1 MVFDHFHV
9 IKLLND
15 TINRIRLEEARE
27 NGDLKRTKFLWLTN
41 PENLT
46 ERQELMLLHVKELD
60 IKTTKAYQ
68 FKLAIQR
75 VWDLPPHQAREYL
88 KKWIAWA
95 EGYNLVEMSKLAKSI
110 RNHIEG
116 IIESVRQRVTSGYA
130 EGLNNNI
137 RTAFRRAYG
146 FKAREYC
153 DTMIYPIAGGLDL
166 LTQN

>member
-46 ERQELMLLHVKELD
+46 ERQERMLLHVKDLD
-60 IKTTKAYQ
+60 IKTAKAYQ

-95 EGYNLVEMSKLAKSI
+95 DGCNLPEMANWRKAF
-110 RNHIEG
+110 ET
-116 IIESVRQRVTSGYA
+116 TSMA
-130 EGLNNNI
+130 SS
-137 RTAFRRAYG
+137 RAY
-146 FKAREYC
+146 ARGSPLATPRASTTRYARRSAVR
-153 DTMIYPIAGGLDL
+153 TVSRPGSTA
-166 LTQN
+166 TR

>member
-46 ERQELMLLHVKELD
+46 ERQERMLLHVKDLD
-60 IKTTKAYQ
+60 IKTAKAYQ

-75 VWDLPPHQAREYL
+75 VWELEPHQAREYL

-95 EGYNLVEMSKLAKSI
+95 DGCNLPEMSKLAKSI

-130 EGLNNNI
+130 EGLNNKI

-146 FKAREYC
+146 FKAREYR
-153 DTMIYPIAGGLDL
+153 DTMIYLIAGGLNL
-166 LTQN
+166 PTQT